1 MWTGTDTNQIHRTI
15 DDIKAA
21 ERALGKLGRPFQL
34 SVLGWRLGP
43 WQDSRILR
51 GATEHDLGQFESQ
64 PNGWGRPSAPFPRH
78 PGVSTDQVG
87 LEIGRLCLEHAGMK
101 FHLFIA
107 EALAIMFLAAA
118 TAAVRSGESTANV
131 PQKLPLWAGEAPVGD
146 GTFETN
152 QAFLTVHLPARPA
165 NGAAVVICPGGGYGG
180 LVTGAEGHGI
190 AQWLNQHGI
199 AGIVLEY
206 RLPRG
211 RSLVPLLDAQRALRT
226 VRSRG
231 AEWHIDPRRVGIMGF
246 SAGGHLASTSGTH
259 FDAGDA
265 AAADPIARMSSRPDF
280 MILVYPVITMAQNP
294 ERGTKKN
301 LLGAD
306 PKPDQIEWFSNE
318 KQVTAQTPPAF
329 LAHALDDTVVLPADS
344 RRFYE
349 ALKARQV
356 PAEFLELPE
365 GGHGLNGYQ
374 GPMWDA
380 WQSQSLEFLAAQKI
394 IPANDAQA
402 AGQVSLSRQYPPE
415 SLKGMLMPRADW
427 KPFPKFAER
436 EAWQALPEE
445 ERRYLVQLGE
455 QALAKAWP
463 SLPAT
468 LYLEYARNGNRSR
481 YEDVYFDRRRILQSL
496 TLAECVEA
504 KGRFLEATANA
515 LWAICEESTWCIP
528 AHVGAQKAGVGLP
541 DTAEPIV
548 DLFAAETGVSVSW
561 ALYLLGPEW
570 DKVSRRVRE
579 RAERELRLRILTPV
593 VERDDF
599 GWMALNVT
607 RADRRPNNWTPWI
620 AASVLTTALTSETE
634 PARRLEITH
643 KMLRS
648 LDGFLK
654 FYPADGGCDEGPGYW
669 SRAGGS
675 LLDCLDLLHSATGGQ
690 LDVFGQPL
698 IGEIGRFISRAHI
711 AGDYY
716 APIGDCAARM
726 TPEYDLVFRYGQR
739 LHDPGLTALAAAGAS
754 VKGILGNGYA
764 FGRQIYAVFDV
775 AKILALLPGPAPLA
789 RDVWMPSEDMQFM
802 AARSQAGSAAGLYVA
817 AWGAHNAQ
825 SHNHNDVGN
834 FLVFARG
841 QPVFIDVG
849 APTYTAQ
856 TFSSRRYDIWAF
868 QSAYHNVPDIN
879 GTMQSAGRQ
888 FAAKA
893 VRYRADDTMAEMQ
906 MDLASAYPPAAKL
919 GQWLRTVRLTRGQA
933 VEITEAFELKEIVS
947 PSLQNLVTPMEAS
960 IGEAGKIRLHS
971 GGADGKPL
979 VGVTLEFDA
988 EKLSPTIE
996 RIDLTDDRLVS
1007 SWGKRLNRILLK
1019 AKSPVLKDTW
1029 RMRVLLE
1036 P

>member
-1 MWTGTDTNQIHRTI
+1 
-15 DDIKAA
+15 
-21 ERALGKLGRPFQL
+21 
-34 SVLGWRLGP
+34 
-43 WQDSRILR
+43 
-51 GATEHDLGQFESQ
+51 
-64 PNGWGRPSAPFPRH
+64 
-78 PGVSTDQVG
+78 
-87 LEIGRLCLEHAGMK
+87 MK
-101 FHLFIA
+101 FHLLIA
-107 EALAIMFLAAA
+107 EVLAIIVLAVSTA
-118 TAAVRSGESTANV
+118 TARAGEATLNS
-131 PQKLPLWAGEAPVGD
+131 PERLSLWPGEAPVGD
-146 GTFETN
+146 GTVETN
-152 QAFLTVHLPARPA
+152 QAFLTVHLPAQPA

-190 AQWLNQHGI
+190 AQWLNQHGM

-211 RSLVPLLDAQRALRT
+211 QCRVPLLDAQRALRT
-226 VRSRG
+226 VQSRA

-246 SAGGHLASTSGTH
+246 SAGGHLASTAGTH
-259 FDAGDA
+259 FDAGDPA
-265 AAADPIARMSSRPDF
+265 SADPIARMSSRPDF
-280 MILVYPVITMAQNP
+280 MILVYPVITMRQNP
-294 ERGTKKN
+294 ERGSKKN
-301 LLGAD
+301 LLGAE
-306 PKPDQIEWFSNE
+306 PKPDVVEWFSNE
-318 KQVTAQTPPAF
+318 TQVTAQTPPAF
-329 LAHALDDTVVLPADS
+329 LAHALDDTVVPPAES

-356 PAEFLELPE
+356 AAEFLELPS

-374 GPMWDA
+374 GPMWSA
-380 WQSQSLEFLAAQKI
+380 WQSQSLEFLADQKI
-394 IPANDAQA
+394 IPASDAQA
-402 AGQVSLSRQYPPE
+402 TGSFSLSRPYPVE
-415 SLKGMLMPRADW
+415 TLRSILIPREDW
-427 KPFPKFAER
+427 KPFPKYADR

-455 QALAKAWP
+455 QALTKTWP
-463 SLPAT
+463 ALPAT

-504 KGRFLEATANA
+504 KGRFLEAAANA
-515 LWAICEESTWCIP
+515 LWAICEESTWCVP

-541 DTAEPIV
+541 DTAEPVV

-570 DKVSRRVRE
+570 DKVSRRMRE

-593 VERDDF
+593 AERHDF

-620 AASVLTTALTSETE
+620 AASVLTTALTSDTE
-634 PARRLEITH
+634 PERRLTITH
-643 KMLRS
+643 KMLQS
-648 LDGFLK
+648 LDGFLR

-675 LLDCLDLLHSATGGQ
+675 LLDCLDLLHSATGGR
-690 LDVFGQPL
+690 LDVYGQPMV
-698 IGEIGRFISRAHI
+698 GEIGRFICRAHI

-716 APIGDCAARM
+716 VPIGDCSARM

-739 LHDPGLTALAAAGAS
+739 IHDPALTALAAEGAS

-764 FGRQIYAVFDV
+764 FGRQIYAVFDL
-775 AKILALLPGPAPLA
+775 AKILALPAGPAPLM
-789 RDVWMPSEDMQFM
+789 RDVWLPSEDMQFM
-802 AARSQAGSAAGLYVA
+802 AARSQSGSASGLYVA

-834 FLVFARG
+834 FLVFANG
-841 QPVFIDVG
+841 QPVLIDVG

-868 QSAYHNVPDIN
+868 QSAYHNLPDIN
-879 GTMQSAGRQ
+879 GAMQSAGRQ

-893 VRYRADDTMAEMQ
+893 VRYRADDAMAEIQ
-906 MDLASAYPPAAKL
+906 MDIAPAYPPAAKVD
-919 GQWLRTVRLTRGQA
+919 QWMRTVRLARGQS
-933 VEITEAFELKEIVS
+933 VEITDAFELKEVVT
-947 PSLQNLVTPMEAS
+947 PSQQNLVTPMEAT
-960 IGEAGKIRLHS
+960 IGEAGKIRLRS

-979 VGVTLEFDA
+979 VAVVLEFDT
-988 EKLSPTIE
+988 EKLSPTVE
-996 RIDLTDDRLVS
+996 KIDLNDDHLAR
-1007 SWGKRLNRILLK
+1007 SWGKKLNRIILK
-1019 AKSPVLKDTW
+1019 AKSPALKDTW
-1029 RMRVLLE
+1029 RMRVNLE